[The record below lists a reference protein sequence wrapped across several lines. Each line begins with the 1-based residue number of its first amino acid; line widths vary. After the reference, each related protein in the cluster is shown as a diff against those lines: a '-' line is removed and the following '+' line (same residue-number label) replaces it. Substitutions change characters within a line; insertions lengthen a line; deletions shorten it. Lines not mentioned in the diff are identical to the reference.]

1 MSITD
6 KYPEKDANYVKTVSS
21 LVMAMGFL
29 IGDFIV
35 FGLGFIPQ
43 GISALVVVLI
53 FLIRSLYYL
62 TKPYRQQQAKI
73 KKKSSQ

>member
-6 KYPEKDANYVKTVSS
+6 KYPEKDANYINTASS

-29 IGDFIV
+29 IGAFVV
-35 FGLGFIPQ
+35 FGLGFISQ
-43 GISALVVVLI
+43 GVSLLVAVLV

-62 TKPYRQQQAKI
+62 TKPYRQQKAKI
-73 KKKSSQ
+73 KKNSSQ